1 MPDIQQ
7 YSVSIKFET
16 KGSEK
21 AASDTKKINDS
32 LSKLKGSTKGFS
44 SLTNGLRSIGGG
56 ISKAG
61 LAFKTMAVVGTAALI
76 KMGKEAF
83 SLSKQMGDYIETMN
97 LFRASMGDA
106 ADEATEFI
114 NKAENLL
121 GMDPRSMMDSISSFQ
136 NLSEGFGIASDR
148 AYIMSKNLT
157 QLSGDLSSFA
167 NISFDAA
174 QKKLMSGFSGQVMP
188 LRKYGIALDQASL
201 QELAYSLGIEQ
212 RVKTMTRAQ
221 KTELI
226 YYQIMKSTQKMQ
238 GDLGRTLMSPANALR
253 VLQTE
258 FLKLGRAVGSI
269 FIPMMLRIIPIV
281 RAVVKALTSAAQAI
295 AKFFGFD
302 IGDYAA
308 NLDTVGNLLEGV
320 GEGVDD
326 VGGAAEGTAKKLNK
340 MLMPFDELN
349 NITSSNDSG
358 SGGGAGGGDISGGSL
373 GIDLPEYDM
382 FASIE
387 DSFNDMILNGD
398 WKEMGRSIGK
408 KINEMLSSIPWNEI
422 KSQFGK
428 VGKNIAEFLNG
439 GIEETDWK
447 LVGKT
452 FAESL
457 NTIIEFA
464 YNFVTTFNWKE
475 FGKSLSDT
483 VNGFFKNVEW
493 DKAGETLSTGI
504 KGVLDGSITFISN
517 LDTTGITDAIE
528 QFLSNIDWIGIAE
541 RLIIFLNKLAIK
553 VVEAPANLII
563 DGINSLN
570 ENIPKPLQG
579 SFSILAGGKIE
590 RVDLS
595 KNISSYG
602 GLTSAAMV
610 DLKDIEYQTR
620 KTTEATEQYG
630 EATKQCSENV
640 EKSWSDMQSNVNY
653 VADNTTKKLEETN
666 SYVEVA
672 GKTAFGKYVLGIK
685 SQQPSI
691 QTAVQKISGDIKNN
705 LAIFDMSETWG
716 KLLTGNYAKGVGS
729 EQANLKTVLEKVA
742 TDIKDKL
749 NISNVTE
756 TWGKLLSSKYV
767 KGIGSEQTNLK
778 TVVQKITTDIKDKL
792 NISNT
797 TETWGRNLVSQYS
810 KGIENQK
817 KVLNNAVNVIKDA
830 VKGSLDRGDLSKGW
844 GMNLIDKFKDGINK
858 QNQSKALLS
867 SFQSVINNARNYLD
881 AGRTAYTWG
890 EDMMKGF
897 INGINALKNRIA
909 RTAESVAKSISSF
922 LHFSKPDVG
931 PLRDYE
937 TWMPDM
943 IKGLSNTL
951 IKASP
956 ILDNTVA
963 GITTRIADSFNNL
976 SMPEVNENVSLNQPS
991 NQLIGNIANKLNRTN
1006 TDENT
1011 NNMIRATYEAVSRA
1025 LLDNNGTN
1033 DRQPIIVNVGN
1044 REVYR
1049 GYGQYKDEQSNM
1061 LGVTV

>member
-1 MPDIQQ
+1 MKLTLKNYGEDI
-7 YSVSIKFET
+7 
-16 KGSEK
+16 
-21 AASDTKKINDS
+21 SD
-32 LSKLKGSTKGFS
+32 
-44 SLTNGLRSIGGG
+44 
-56 ISKAG
+56 
-61 LAFKTMAVVGTAALI
+61 AV
-76 KMGKEAF
+76 
-83 SLSKQMGDYIETMN
+83 
-97 LFRASMGDA
+97 
-106 ADEATEFI
+106 
-114 NKAENLL
+114 
-121 GMDPRSMMDSISSFQ
+121 
-136 NLSEGFGIASDR
+136 EGF
-148 AYIMSKNLT
+148 
-157 QLSGDLSSFA
+157 
-167 NISFDAA
+167 FDT
-174 QKKLMSGFSGQVMP
+174 V
-188 LRKYGIALDQASL
+188 
-201 QELAYSLGIEQ
+201 EW
-212 RVKTMTRAQ
+212 
-221 KTELI
+221 
-226 YYQIMKSTQKMQ
+226 
-238 GDLGRTLMSPANALR
+238 
-253 VLQTE
+253 
-258 FLKLGRAVGSI
+258 
-269 FIPMMLRIIPIV
+269 
-281 RAVVKALTSAAQAI
+281 
-295 AKFFGFD
+295 
-302 IGDYAA
+302 
-308 NLDTVGNLLEGV
+308 DTVG
-320 GEGVDD
+320 
-326 VGGAAEGTAKKLNK
+326 K
-340 MLMPFDELN
+340 
-349 NITSSNDSG
+349 
-358 SGGGAGGGDISGGSL
+358 
-373 GIDLPEYDM
+373 
-382 FASIE
+382 
-387 DSFNDMILNGD
+387 
-398 WKEMGRSIGK
+398 
-408 KINEMLSSIPWNEI
+408 
-422 KSQFGK
+422 
-428 VGKNIAEFLNG
+428 
-439 GIEETDWK
+439 
-447 LVGKT
+447 
-452 FAESL
+452 
-457 NTIIEFA
+457 
-464 YNFVTTFNWKE
+464 
-475 FGKSLSDT
+475 
-483 VNGFFKNVEW
+483 
-493 DKAGETLSTGI
+493 TLSTGVEGALDTMLTFI
-504 KGVLDGSITFISN
+504 KDFDGSKVTKAFKDLFGNINWGEISSKLFELLVRAALLTN
-517 LDTTGITDAIE
+517 PLVQFAAIGQRIFQGILQGIFDAIINTKESIEKNGGNIGEGLLEGIKRVFTNIRDWFVKHVYEPFMDTVRFVFGIHSPSKVMEE
-528 QFLSNIDWIGIAE
+528 QGQYIMEG
-541 RLIIFLNKLAIK
+541 FLNGIGEKINAVKEAFGKIKDVIVKVLGEAWLK
-553 VVEAPANLII
+553 VVEGAQGA
-563 DGINSLN
+563 INFFIEGFNKVIGMLN
-570 ENIPKPLQG
+570 NI
-579 SFSILAGGKIE
+579 S
-590 RVDLS
+590 VDLP
-595 KNISSYG
+595 KWLG
-602 GLTSAAMV
+602 GGHIGFEIDEIDKVNWV
-610 DLKDIEYQTR
+610 DDYKKKWEEAEE
-620 KTTEATEQYG
+620 TTKEATEGISQAVSSNLG
-630 EATKQCSENV
+630 EA
-640 EKSWSDMQSNVNY
+640 EKSVKSYSDS
-653 VADNTTKKLEETN
+653 TTKNLGETN
-666 SYVEVA
+666 AYVEAA

-691 QTAVQKISGDIKNN
+691 QTAVEKISGDIKTN

-943 IKGLSNTL
+943 IKGLSDTL

-976 SMPEVNENVSLNQPS
+976 SMPEINENVSLNQPS
-991 NQLIGNIANKLNRTN
+991 NQLIGNIANKLNRTS